1 MAQRFPTLLEM
12 LPDAESLLRLE
23 PEELAGPLLVSLQGR
38 EQINPEMTIS
48 HESVFGSSDGDPRS
62 RFSGEEQRAIR
73 QNYPRERDDDILF
86 ALMEAWQWL
95 EREGFVAPRPTRL
108 SGSTSISM
116 VTTYFITRRGETI
129 QTSEDLVAYRK
140 ADLLP
145 KRQLHPIIA
154 QKVWSLFLRGDYDI
168 AVFQGFK
175 EVEIAVRKAGGYED
189 TDYGVPLMR
198 EAFHPDRGNLTDF
211 DQQDGEKR
219 ATSDLFAGAI
229 GSYKNPGSHREVD
242 VTAEEAVEMIIMASH
257 LLRIVDSR
265 TEAEN

>member
-1 MAQRFPTLLEM
+1 MAQRCPTLLEM

-48 HESVFGSSDGDPRS
+48 HEAVFGSSDGGPRS

-108 SGSTSISM
+108 SSRTSISM

-154 QKVWSLFLRGDYDI
+154 QKVSSMFLRGDYDTAI
-168 AVFQGFK
+168 FQGFK
-175 EVEIAVRKAGGYED
+175 EVEIAVRKAGNYTD
-189 TDYGVPLMR
+189 TNRGVDLIR
-198 EAFHPDRGNLTDF
+198 KAFHVQNGNLTDLN
-211 DQQDGEKR
+211 QQTAER
-219 ATSDLFAGAI
+219 QAISDLFAGAI
-229 GSYKNPGSHREVD
+229 GSYKNPGSHRNVD
-242 VTAEEAVEMIIMASH
+242 VSAEEAVEMIILASH

-265 TEAEN
+265 KQTEN